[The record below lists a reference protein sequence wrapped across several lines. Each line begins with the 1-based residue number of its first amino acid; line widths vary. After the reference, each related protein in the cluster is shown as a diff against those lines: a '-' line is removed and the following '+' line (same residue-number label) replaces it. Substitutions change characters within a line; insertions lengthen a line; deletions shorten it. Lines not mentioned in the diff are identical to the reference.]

1 MSFPPSGRLV
11 ILSGPSCAGK
21 SPLDRALARCYP
33 ELHQRLQ
40 KLVHFNIYNND
51 NH

>member
-1 MSFPPSGRLV
+1 VSFPPSGRLV
-11 ILSGPSCAGK
+11 ILSGPSCVGK